1 MKNRKLF
8 TLLLLLTG
16 LGSTAMAD
24 NVITTN
30 EVVIRPGGTTEL
42 IVNLENDADF
52 KVYAYDFRL
61 YLPDGIE
68 VAKKDNGKYIY
79 ELAARNADHSSDV
92 QMTTDGAVQFGV
104 NSSSLYLTGTEGPVL
119 GIKLKAADDLEL
131 GTVLQGRIEKITYAN
146 YDATVHPANMTFD
159 IKVQDLVVLDEN
171 ATMLPDAT
179 DSNVDILVKRT
190 IKGGEWS
197 TICLPFAMSA
207 DKLKAAFGNDY
218 QLAYISG
225 TNVTKEGGKVTAIDV
240 KFTNRTA
247 AAVANTPYI
256 IKVSQDITEFNVNA
270 KINPVDA
277 KKYDVTV
284 EDDESGEEVSVCSM
298 TGNLKAGTVVPDKS
312 LFLTGNQ
319 FWYSSGKTKMKAF
332 RAYFTFNDVLADVA
346 ASGARIGLAFGSDE
360 TTGIGM
366 NGDVDAPTAIYDM
379 LGRKV
384 EKPSRKGLYI
394 KNGEKVVIK

>member
-8 TLLLLLTG
+8 TLLLLLAG

-119 GIKLKAADDLEL
+119 SITLKADATLAE
-131 GTVLQGRIEKITYAN
+131 GTYQASIKNITYAN
-146 YDATVHPANMTFD
+146 KEALTVHPADVTFS
-159 IKVQDLVVLDEN
+159 IEANSQVVLDEESTTVPV
-171 ATMLPDAT
+171 AESGA
-179 DSNVDILVKRT
+179 NVLVKRT
-190 IKGGEWS
+190 INADEWS
-197 TICLPFAMSA
+197 TICLPFAMSSEQV
-207 DKLKAAFGNDY
+207 KAAFGDDVK
-218 QLAYISG
+218 LADFDG
-225 TNVTKEGGKVTAIDV
+225 VETTFDDADNVVNIKAKFHDVTAIE
-240 KFTNRTA
+240 
-247 AAVANTPYI
+247 ANHPYV
-256 IKVSQDITEFNVNA
+256 IKVSKKIEKFTVDNVDIIPEEDEAYIEFDNGKTGSRRVLYSGFYGTYHA
-270 KINPVDA
+270 E
-277 KKYDVTV
+277 TTL
-284 EDDESGEEVSVCSM
+284 DEFM
-298 TGNLKAGTVVPDKS
+298 
-312 LFLTGNQ
+312 LFLSENK
-319 FWYSSGKTKMKAF
+319 FWYSKGKTKMKAF
-332 RAYFTFNDVLADVA
+332 RAYFDFVDVLTEVENA
-346 ASGARIGLAFGSDE
+346 GARISMTFGDE

>member
-92 QMTTDGAVQFGV
+92 QITTDGAVQFGV

-119 GIKLKAADDLEL
+119 SITLKADATLAE
-131 GTVLQGRIEKITYAN
+131 GTYQASIKKITYAN
-146 YDATVHPANMTFD
+146 KEAQTVHPVDVTFS
-159 IKVQDLVVLDEN
+159 IEVNSQVVLDEESTTVPV
-171 ATMLPDAT
+171 AESGA
-179 DSNVDILVKRT
+179 NVLVKRT
-190 IKGGEWS
+190 INADEWS
-197 TICLPFAMSA
+197 TICLPFAMSSEQV
-207 DKLKAAFGNDY
+207 KAAFGDDVKLADFDGVETTFDDADNVVNIQAKFND
-218 QLAYISG
+218 
-225 TNVTKEGGKVTAIDV
+225 VTAIE
-240 KFTNRTA
+240 
-247 AAVANTPYI
+247 ANHPYI
-256 IKVSQDITEFNVNA
+256 IMVSKKIEKFTVDNVDIIPEEDEAYIEFDNGKSGSRRVLYSGFYGTYHA
-270 KINPVDA
+270 E
-277 KKYDVTV
+277 TTL
-284 EDDESGEEVSVCSM
+284 DEFM
-298 TGNLKAGTVVPDKS
+298 
-312 LFLTGNQ
+312 LFLSENK
-319 FWYSSGKTKMKAF
+319 FWYSKGKTKMKAF
-332 RAYFTFNDVLADVA
+332 RAYFDFVDVLTEVENA
-346 ASGARIGLAFGSDE
+346 GARISMTFGDV
-360 TTGIGM
+360 TTGIGVG
-366 NGDVDAPTAIYDM
+366 GDVDAPTAIYDM

-384 EKPSRKGLYI
+384 DKPSRKGLYI

>member
-1 MKNRKLF
+1 MNKKKLF
-8 TLLLLLTG
+8 TLLLLLAG

-104 NSSSLYLTGTEGPVL
+104 NSSSLYLTGSEGPVL
-119 GIKLKAADDLEL
+119 SITLKADATLAE
-131 GTVLQGRIEKITYAN
+131 GTYQASITKITYAN
-146 YDATVHPANMTFD
+146 KEAQTVHPTDVTFS
-159 IKVQDLVVLDEN
+159 IEVNNQVVLDEESTTVPV
-171 ATMLPDAT
+171 AESGA
-179 DSNVDILVKRT
+179 NVLVKRT
-190 IKGGEWS
+190 INADEWS
-197 TICLPFAMSA
+197 TICLPFAMSSEQV
-207 DKLKAAFGNDY
+207 KAAFGDDVK
-218 QLAYISG
+218 LADFDG
-225 TNVTKEGGKVTAIDV
+225 VETTFDDADNVVNIKAKFHDVTAIE
-240 KFTNRTA
+240 
-247 AAVANTPYI
+247 ANHPYI
-256 IKVSQDITEFNVNA
+256 IMVSKKIEKFTVDNVDIIPEEDEAYIEFDNGKTGSRRVLFSGFYGTYHA
-270 KINPVDA
+270 E
-277 KKYDVTV
+277 TTL
-284 EDDESGEEVSVCSM
+284 DEFM
-298 TGNLKAGTVVPDKS
+298 
-312 LFLTGNQ
+312 LFLSENK
-319 FWYSSGKTKMKAF
+319 FWYSKGKTKMKAF
-332 RAYFTFNDVLADVA
+332 RAYFDFVDVLTEVENA
-346 ASGARIGLAFGSDE
+346 GARISMTFGDE

>member
-1 MKNRKLF
+1 MKKKLF

-79 ELAARNADHSSDV
+79 ELAARNADHSSNV

-119 GIKLKAADDLEL
+119 SITLKADATLAE
-131 GTVLQGRIEKITYAN
+131 GTYQASIKKITYAN
-146 YDATVHPANMTFD
+146 YEATVHPADVTFS
-159 IKVQDLVVLDEN
+159 IEVNSQVVLDEESTTVPV
-171 ATMLPDAT
+171 AESGA
-179 DSNVDILVKRT
+179 NVLVKRT
-190 IKGGEWS
+190 INADEWS
-197 TICLPFAMSA
+197 TICLPFAMSSEQV
-207 DKLKAAFGNDY
+207 KAAFGDDVK
-218 QLAYISG
+218 LADFDG
-225 TNVTKEGGKVTAIDV
+225 VETTFDDADNVVNIKAKFHDVTAIE
-240 KFTNRTA
+240 
-247 AAVANTPYI
+247 ANHPYV
-256 IKVSQDITEFNVNA
+256 IKVSKKIEKFTVDNVDIIPEEDEAYIEFDNGKTGSRRVLYSGFYGTYHA
-270 KINPVDA
+270 E
-277 KKYDVTV
+277 TTL
-284 EDDESGEEVSVCSM
+284 DEFM
-298 TGNLKAGTVVPDKS
+298 
-312 LFLTGNQ
+312 LFLSENK
-319 FWYSSGKTKMKAF
+319 FWYSKGKTKMKAF
-332 RAYFTFNDVLADVA
+332 RAYFDFVDVLTEVENA
-346 ASGARIGLAFGSDE
+346 GARISMTFGDE

>member
-68 VAKKDNGKYIY
+68 VAKKDNGKFIY

-119 GIKLKAADDLEL
+119 SITLKADATLAE
-131 GTVLQGRIEKITYAN
+131 GTYQASIKKITYAN
-146 YDATVHPANMTFD
+146 KEALTVHPADVTFS
-159 IKVQDLVVLDEN
+159 IEVNSQVVLDEESTTVPV
-171 ATMLPDAT
+171 AESGA
-179 DSNVDILVKRT
+179 NVLVKRT
-190 IKGGEWS
+190 INADEWS
-197 TICLPFAMSA
+197 TICLPFAMSSEQV
-207 DKLKAAFGNDY
+207 KAAFGDDVK
-218 QLAYISG
+218 LADFDG
-225 TNVTKEGGKVTAIDV
+225 VETTFDDADNVVNIEAKFHDVTAIE
-240 KFTNRTA
+240 
-247 AAVANTPYI
+247 ANHPYV
-256 IKVSQDITEFNVNA
+256 IKVSKKIEKFTVDNVDIIPEEDEAYIEFDNGKTGSRRVLYSGFYGTYHA
-270 KINPVDA
+270 E
-277 KKYDVTV
+277 TTL
-284 EDDESGEEVSVCSM
+284 DEFM
-298 TGNLKAGTVVPDKS
+298 
-312 LFLTGNQ
+312 LFLSENK
-319 FWYSSGKTKMKAF
+319 FWYSKGKTKMKAF
-332 RAYFTFNDVLADVA
+332 RAYFDFVDVLTEVENA
-346 ASGARIGLAFGSDE
+346 GARISMTFGDE

>member
-8 TLLLLLTG
+8 TLLLLLAG

-119 GIKLKAADDLEL
+119 SITLKADATLAE
-131 GTVLQGRIEKITYAN
+131 GTYQASIKKITYAN
-146 YDATVHPANMTFD
+146 KEAQTVHPDDVTFS
-159 IKVQDLVVLDEN
+159 IEVNSQVVLDEESTTVPV
-171 ATMLPDAT
+171 AESGA
-179 DSNVDILVKRT
+179 NVLVKRT
-190 IKGGEWS
+190 INADEWS
-197 TICLPFAMSA
+197 TICLPFAMSSEQV
-207 DKLKAAFGNDY
+207 KAAFGDDVK
-218 QLAYISG
+218 LADFDG
-225 TNVTKEGGKVTAIDV
+225 VETTFDDADNVVNIEAKFHDVTAIE
-240 KFTNRTA
+240 
-247 AAVANTPYI
+247 ANHPYI
-256 IKVSQDITEFNVNA
+256 IMVSKKIEKFTVDNVDIIPEEDEAYIEFDNGKSGSRRVLYSGFYGTYHA
-270 KINPVDA
+270 E
-277 KKYDVTV
+277 TTL
-284 EDDESGEEVSVCSM
+284 DEFM
-298 TGNLKAGTVVPDKS
+298 
-312 LFLTGNQ
+312 LFLSENK
-319 FWYSSGKTKMKAF
+319 FWYSKGKTKMKAF
-332 RAYFTFNDVLADVA
+332 RAYFDFVDVLTEVENA
-346 ASGARIGLAFGSDE
+346 GARISMTFGDE